1 MVRFHKGNMEK
12 KMKKFLVIML
22 LFCAFF
28 RMFADDDEKLKLAV
42 MEFEDISGNLTKE
55 MLTGATEYIR
65 GAFVASNKFIV
76 IAKERQ
82 EKAMIAEMKK
92 ESYKECNDKNCQIPL
107 GQALSADTILR
118 TTINFFGGVYTIT
131 SELIDLAKEATVVG
145 AKQKFDGSEKAFME
159 ALDKIAE
166 RIAGADIQIDAEP
179 EKVQEVQQVKP
190 EEPKAAEAENE
201 PVEEE
206 SAEKIQEKQPEKE
219 IATQKQPVENKPAVP
234 TYRPY
239 QTIGISLIAAGAVV
253 AAAGIATFHVL
264 SDKEYK
270 KYDDMTTVSAA
281 AEYVND
287 RLDEEKYLKDTKKH
301 LNKSNT
307 FRYLEIAS
315 GAVGGAL
322 LVTGVVLTVIKKEK
336 PDEKVSLSNI
346 SVVPA
351 NNGFYAG
358 LGFKF

>member
-118 TTINFFGGVYTIT
+118 TTINFFGGIYTIT

-145 AKQKFDGSEKAFME
+145 AKQKFDGSEQAFME

-166 RIAGADIQIDAEP
+166 RIAGADLQIDTEP
-179 EKVQEVQQVKP
+179 VKVQQVKP

-219 IATQKQPVENKPAVP
+219 IAAQKQPVEEKPAVP

-270 KYDDMTTVSAA
+270 KHKDMADYSTAIKYANRDDGS
-281 AEYVND
+281 
-287 RLDEEKYLKDTKKH
+287 EEDYLNEAKEH

-307 FRYLEIAS
+307 YRILEITS

-322 LVTGVVLTVIKKEK
+322 LVTGVVLTVLKKEK
-336 PDEKVSLSNI
+336 PGEKVSLSHI
-346 SVVPA
+346 SVIPA
-351 NNGFYAG
+351 NDGFYAG
-358 LGFKF
+358 LGFEF